1 MANTKEIRTKIG
13 SVSNTQK
20 ITSAME
26 MVAASK
32 MRKVQD
38 NMTLTR
44 PYAEN
49 MRKVIS
55 HVASGSLEYQHPY
68 LQQREPKRVAYII
81 ISSDR
86 GLCGGLN
93 SNLFKKVLE
102 EMEQWRTKGVE
113 VETTLVGSKAIS
125 FFQRSGNV
133 IAQTSGLG
141 DAPKLEDI
149 LGTVNAMLGH
159 YDDEKIDS
167 LYLVYNQFINTMV
180 QEPTT
185 LQLLPHPSDSEADGG
200 TKKARRWDYI
210 YEQAPRDILSELLHR
225 YIESQVYQGI
235 VESIACEQAARM
247 VAMKAAT
254 DNAGQLIDDLQ
265 LVYNKARQAAITQEL
280 SEIVSGAQAV

>member
-1 MANTKEIRTKIG
+1 MASTKEIRTKIA

-125 FFQRSGNV
+125 FFQRGGNV

-141 DAPKLEDI
+141 DTPKLEDI

-159 YDDEKIDS
+159 YDEGKIDS
-167 LYLVYNQFINTMV
+167 LYLVYNQFVNTMV
-180 QEPTT
+180 QAPTT
-185 LQLLPHPSDSEADGG
+185 LQLLPHPSDTGEGSEP
-200 TKKARRWDYI
+200 KKARRWDYI
-210 YEQAPRDILSELLHR
+210 YEQAPKDILSELLHR

>member
-113 VETTLVGSKAIS
+113 VETTLIGSKAIS

-185 LQLLPHPSDSEADGG
+185 LQLLPHPSDSEADDG

>member
-102 EMEQWRTKGVE
+102 EMEMWRTKGVE
-113 VETTLVGSKAIS
+113 VETTLIGSKAIS

-185 LQLLPHPSDSEADGG
+185 LQLLPHPSDSESDGG
-200 TKKARRWDYI
+200 AKNARRWDYI

-280 SEIVSGAQAV
+280 SEIVSGDQAV

>member
-102 EMEQWRTKGVE
+102 EMEQWQAKGVE
-113 VETTLVGSKAIS
+113 VETTLIGSKAIS

-149 LGTVNAMLGH
+149 LGTVNAMLEH
-159 YDDEKIDS
+159 YDEEKIDS
-167 LYLVYNQFINTMV
+167 LFLVYNQFVNTMV
-180 QEPTT
+180 QAPTA
-185 LQLLPHPSDSEADGG
+185 LQLLPHPSETEADGEAR
-200 TKKARRWDYI
+200 KARRWDYI
-210 YEQAPRDILSELLHR
+210 YEQAPRDILSQLLHR

>member
-1 MANTKEIRTKIG
+1 MASTKEIRTKIA

-38 NMTLTR
+38 NMTQTR

-102 EMEQWRTKGVE
+102 EMEQWRAKGVK
-113 VETTLVGSKAIS
+113 VETTLIGSKAIS
-125 FFQRSGNV
+125 FFQRGGNV

-159 YDDEKIDS
+159 YDEGKIDS
-167 LYLVYNQFINTMV
+167 LYLVYNQFVNTMV
-180 QEPTT
+180 QAPTT
-185 LQLLPHPSDSEADGG
+185 LQLLPHPSDSEADGE
-200 TKKARRWDYI
+200 TKKERRWDYI

>member
-1 MANTKEIRTKIG
+1 MASTKEIRTKIA

-38 NMTLTR
+38 NMTQTR

-113 VETTLVGSKAIS
+113 VETTLIGSKAIS
-125 FFQRSGNV
+125 FFQRGGNV

-159 YDDEKIDS
+159 YDEGKIDS
-167 LYLVYNQFINTMV
+167 LYLVYNQFVNTMV
-180 QEPTT
+180 QAPTT
-185 LQLLPHPSDSEADGG
+185 LQLLPHPSDSEADGEA
-200 TKKARRWDYI
+200 KKERRWDYI

>member
-1 MANTKEIRTKIG
+1 MASTKEIRTKIA

-38 NMTLTR
+38 NMTQTR

-102 EMEQWRTKGVE
+102 EMEQWSAKGVE
-113 VETTLVGSKAIS
+113 VETTLIGSKAIS
-125 FFQRSGNV
+125 FFQRGGNV

-159 YDDEKIDS
+159 YDEGKIDS
-167 LYLVYNQFINTMV
+167 LYLVYNQFVNTMV
-180 QEPTT
+180 QAPTT
-185 LQLLPHPSDSEADGG
+185 LQLLPHPSDSEVDGEA
-200 TKKARRWDYI
+200 KKARRWDYI

>member
-1 MANTKEIRTKIG
+1 MASTKEIRTKIA

-38 NMTLTR
+38 NMTQTR

-102 EMEQWRTKGVE
+102 EMDQWRAKGVE
-113 VETTLVGSKAIS
+113 VETTLIGSKAIS
-125 FFQRSGNV
+125 FFQRGGNV

-159 YDDEKIDS
+159 YDEGKIES
-167 LYLVYNQFINTMV
+167 LYLVYNQFVNTMV
-180 QEPTT
+180 QAPTT
-185 LQLLPHPSDSEADGG
+185 LQLLPHPSESEADGEA
-200 TKKARRWDYI
+200 KKERRWDYI

>member
-1 MANTKEIRTKIG
+1 MASTKEIRTKIA

-38 NMTLTR
+38 NMTQTR

-102 EMEQWRTKGVE
+102 EMEQWRVKGVE
-113 VETTLVGSKAIS
+113 VETTLIGSKAIS
-125 FFQRSGNV
+125 FFQRGGNV

-159 YDDEKIDS
+159 YDEGKIDS
-167 LYLVYNQFINTMV
+167 LYLVYNQFVNTMV
-180 QEPTT
+180 QAPTT
-185 LQLLPHPSDSEADGG
+185 LQLLPHPSDSEADGEA
-200 TKKARRWDYI
+200 KKEPRWDYI

>member
-1 MANTKEIRTKIG
+1 MASTKEIRTKIA

-38 NMTLTR
+38 NMTQTR

-102 EMEQWRTKGVE
+102 EMDQWRAKGVE
-113 VETTLVGSKAIS
+113 VETTLIGSKAIS
-125 FFQRSGNV
+125 FFQRGGNV

-159 YDDEKIDS
+159 YDEGKIDS
-167 LYLVYNQFINTMV
+167 LYLVYNQFVNTMV
-180 QEPTT
+180 QAPTT
-185 LQLLPHPSDSEADGG
+185 LQLLPHPSDSEADGEA
-200 TKKARRWDYI
+200 KKERRWDYI

>member
-102 EMEQWRTKGVE
+102 EMEQWRTQGVE
-113 VETTLVGSKAIS
+113 VETTLIGSKAIS

>member
-102 EMEQWRTKGVE
+102 EMEMWRTKGVE
-113 VETTLVGSKAIS
+113 VETTLIGSKAIS

-185 LQLLPHPSDSEADGG
+185 LQLLPHPSDSEADGVA
-200 TKKARRWDYI
+200 KKARRWDYI

>member
-1 MANTKEIRTKIG
+1 MASTKEIRTKIA

-38 NMTLTR
+38 NMTQTR
-44 PYAEN
+44 SYAEN

-125 FFQRSGNV
+125 FFQRGGNV

-141 DAPKLEDI
+141 DTPKLEDI

-159 YDDEKIDS
+159 YDEGKIDS
-167 LYLVYNQFINTMV
+167 LYLVYNQFVNTMV
-180 QEPTT
+180 QAPTT
-185 LQLLPHPSDSEADGG
+185 LQLLPHPSDTEEASEP
-200 TKKARRWDYI
+200 KKARRWDYI
-210 YEQAPRDILSELLHR
+210 YEQAPKDILSELLHR

>member
-1 MANTKEIRTKIG
+1 MASTKEIRTKIA

-102 EMEQWRTKGVE
+102 EMEQWRTRGVE

-125 FFQRSGNV
+125 FFQRGGNV

-141 DAPKLEDI
+141 DTPKLEDI

-159 YDDEKIDS
+159 YDEGKIDS
-167 LYLVYNQFINTMV
+167 LYLVYNQFVNTMV
-180 QEPTT
+180 QAPTT
-185 LQLLPHPSDSEADGG
+185 LQLLPHPSDSEEGG
-200 TKKARRWDYI
+200 EPKKTRRWDYI
-210 YEQAPRDILSELLHR
+210 YEQAPKDILSELLHR

>member
-200 TKKARRWDYI
+200 KKKARRWDYI
-210 YEQAPRDILSELLHR
+210 YEQAPRDILSELLNR

>member
-102 EMEQWRTKGVE
+102 EMEMWRTKGVE
-113 VETTLVGSKAIS
+113 VETTLIGSKAIS

-185 LQLLPHPSDSEADGG
+185 LQLLPHPSESEADGG
-200 TKKARRWDYI
+200 VKKTRRWDYI

>member
-38 NMTLTR
+38 RMELTR
-44 PYAEN
+44 PYAES
-49 MRKVIS
+49 MRQVIA
-55 HVASGSLEYQHPY
+55 HVASGTLEYQHPY

-93 SNLFKKVLE
+93 NNLFKKVLE
-102 EMEQWRTKGVE
+102 EISEWQAKGVE
-113 VETTLVGSKAIS
+113 VDTTLIGSKAIN
-125 FFQRSGNV
+125 FFQRMGNV
-133 IAQTSGLG
+133 VAQTSGLG
-141 DAPKLEDI
+141 DAPKLEEI
-149 LGTVNAMLGH
+149 LGTVNAMLHH
-159 YDDEKIDS
+159 YDEGKIDS
-167 LYLVYNQFINTMV
+167 LFLVYNKFVNTMV

-185 LQLLPHPSDSEADGG
+185 AQLLPHPSDVE
-200 TKKARRWDYI
+200 TPKEEKRWDYI
-210 YEQAPRDILSELLHR
+210 YEQAPRDILSDLLHR

-254 DNAGQLIDDLQ
+254 DNAGQLIDNLQ

>member
-113 VETTLVGSKAIS
+113 VETTLIGSKAIS

-185 LQLLPHPSDSEADGG
+185 LQLLPHPSDSDVDGG
-200 TKKARRWDYI
+200 TKKTRRWDYI

>member
-1 MANTKEIRTKIG
+1 MASTKEIRTKIA

-38 NMTLTR
+38 NMTQTR

-102 EMEQWRTKGVE
+102 EMEQWRAKGVE
-113 VETTLVGSKAIS
+113 VETTLIGSKAIS
-125 FFQRSGNV
+125 FFQRGGNV

-159 YDDEKIDS
+159 YDEGKIDS
-167 LYLVYNQFINTMV
+167 LYLVYNQFVNTMV
-180 QEPTT
+180 QAPTT
-185 LQLLPHPSDSEADGG
+185 LQLLPHPSDSEADGEA
-200 TKKARRWDYI
+200 KKERRWDYI
-210 YEQAPRDILSELLHR
+210 YEQAPRDILSELLNR

>member
-68 LQQREPKRVAYII
+68 LQQRETKRVAYII

-113 VETTLVGSKAIS
+113 VETTLIGSKAIS

>member
-1 MANTKEIRTKIG
+1 MASTKEIRTKIA

-38 NMTLTR
+38 NMTQTR

-102 EMEQWRTKGVE
+102 EMEQWRAKGVE
-113 VETTLVGSKAIS
+113 VETTLIGSKAIS
-125 FFQRSGNV
+125 FFQRGGNV

-159 YDDEKIDS
+159 YDEGKIDS
-167 LYLVYNQFINTMV
+167 LYLVYNQFVNTMV
-180 QEPTT
+180 QAPTT
-185 LQLLPHPSDSEADGG
+185 LQLLPHPSDSEAVGEA
-200 TKKARRWDYI
+200 KKERRWDYI

-235 VESIACEQAARM
+235 VESIASEQAARM

>member
-1 MANTKEIRTKIG
+1 MASTKEIRTKIA

-38 NMTLTR
+38 NMTQTR

-49 MRKVIS
+49 MRQVIS

-113 VETTLVGSKAIS
+113 VETTLIGSKAIS
-125 FFQRSGNV
+125 FFQRGGNV

-141 DAPKLEDI
+141 DTPKLEDI

-159 YDDEKIDS
+159 YDEGKIDS
-167 LYLVYNQFINTMV
+167 LYLVYNQFVNTMV
-180 QEPTT
+180 QAPTT
-185 LQLLPHPSDSEADGG
+185 LQLLPHPSEAEAGSEP
-200 TKKARRWDYI
+200 KKARRWDYI
-210 YEQAPRDILSELLHR
+210 YEQAPKDILSELLHR

>member
-1 MANTKEIRTKIG
+1 MASTKEIRTKIA

-38 NMTLTR
+38 NMTQTR

-125 FFQRSGNV
+125 FFQRGGNV

-141 DAPKLEDI
+141 DTPKLEDI

-159 YDDEKIDS
+159 YDEGKIDS
-167 LYLVYNQFINTMV
+167 LYLVYNQFVNTMV
-180 QEPTT
+180 QAPTT
-185 LQLLPHPSDSEADGG
+185 LQLLPHPSETKEGG
-200 TKKARRWDYI
+200 EPKKARRWDYI
-210 YEQAPRDILSELLHR
+210 YEQAPKDILSELLHR

>member
-113 VETTLVGSKAIS
+113 VETTLIGSKAIS

-185 LQLLPHPSDSEADGG
+185 LQLLPHPSDSEVDGG

>member
-1 MANTKEIRTKIG
+1 MASTKEIRTKIA

-38 NMTLTR
+38 NMTQTR

-93 SNLFKKVLE
+93 SNLFKKMLE
-102 EMEQWRTKGVE
+102 EMEQWRAKGVE
-113 VETTLVGSKAIS
+113 VETTLIGSKAIS
-125 FFQRSGNV
+125 FFQRGGNV

-159 YDDEKIDS
+159 YDEGKIDS
-167 LYLVYNQFINTMV
+167 LYLVYNQFVNTMV
-180 QEPTT
+180 QAPTT
-185 LQLLPHPSDSEADGG
+185 LQLLPHPSDSEADGEA
-200 TKKARRWDYI
+200 KKERRWDYI

>member
-1 MANTKEIRTKIG
+1 MASTKEIRTKIA

-38 NMTLTR
+38 NMTQTR

-68 LQQREPKRVAYII
+68 LQQRQPKRVAYII

-102 EMEQWRTKGVE
+102 EMEQWRSKGVE
-113 VETTLVGSKAIS
+113 VETTLIGSKAIS
-125 FFQRSGNV
+125 FFQCGGNV

-141 DAPKLEDI
+141 DTPKLEDI

-159 YDDEKIDS
+159 YDEGKIDS
-167 LYLVYNQFINTMV
+167 LYLVYNQFVNTMV
-180 QEPTT
+180 QAPTT
-185 LQLLPHPSDSEADGG
+185 LQLLPHPSDSEADGEA
-200 TKKARRWDYI
+200 KKERRWDYI

>member
-1 MANTKEIRTKIG
+1 MASTKEIRTKIA

-38 NMTLTR
+38 NMTQTR

-102 EMEQWRTKGVE
+102 EMEKWSAKGVE
-113 VETTLVGSKAIS
+113 VETTLIGSKAIS
-125 FFQRSGNV
+125 FFQRGGNV

-159 YDDEKIDS
+159 YDEGKIDS
-167 LYLVYNQFINTMV
+167 LYLVYNQFVNTMV
-180 QEPTT
+180 QAPTT
-185 LQLLPHPSDSEADGG
+185 LQLLPHPSDSEADGEA
-200 TKKARRWDYI
+200 KKARRWDYI

>member
-1 MANTKEIRTKIG
+1 MASTKEIRTKIA

-38 NMTLTR
+38 NMTQTR

-102 EMEQWRTKGVE
+102 EMEQWRAKGVE
-113 VETTLVGSKAIS
+113 VETTLIGSKAIS
-125 FFQRSGNV
+125 FFQRGGNV

-159 YDDEKIDS
+159 YDEGKIDS
-167 LYLVYNQFINTMV
+167 LYLVYNQFVNTMV
-180 QEPTT
+180 QAPTT
-185 LQLLPHPSDSEADGG
+185 LQLLPHPSDSEADGEA
-200 TKKARRWDYI
+200 KKERRWDYI

-247 VAMKAAT
+247 VAMKAGT

>member
-1 MANTKEIRTKIG
+1 MASTKEIRTKIA

-38 NMTLTR
+38 NMTQTR

-49 MRKVIS
+49 IRKVIS

-102 EMEQWRTKGVE
+102 EMEQWRVKGVE
-113 VETTLVGSKAIS
+113 VETTLIGSKAIS
-125 FFQRSGNV
+125 FFQRGGNI

-159 YDDEKIDS
+159 YDEGKIDS
-167 LYLVYNQFINTMV
+167 LYLVYNQFVNTMV
-180 QEPTT
+180 QAPTT
-185 LQLLPHPSDSEADGG
+185 LQLLPHPSDSEADGEA
-200 TKKARRWDYI
+200 KKERRWDYI

>member
-180 QEPTT
+180 QEPT
-185 LQLLPHPSDSEADGG
+185 
-200 TKKARRWDYI
+200 
-210 YEQAPRDILSELLHR
+210 
-225 YIESQVYQGI
+225 
-235 VESIACEQAARM
+235 
-247 VAMKAAT
+247 
-254 DNAGQLIDDLQ
+254 
-265 LVYNKARQAAITQEL
+265 
-280 SEIVSGAQAV
+280 

>member
-1 MANTKEIRTKIG
+1 MASTKEIRTKIA

-26 MVAASK
+26 MVAAST

-38 NMTLTR
+38 NMTQTR

-102 EMEQWRTKGVE
+102 EMEQWRAKGVE
-113 VETTLVGSKAIS
+113 VETTLIGSKAIS
-125 FFQRSGNV
+125 FFQRGGNV

-141 DAPKLEDI
+141 DAPKLEDL

-159 YDDEKIDS
+159 YDEGKIDS
-167 LYLVYNQFINTMV
+167 LYLVYNQFVNTMV
-180 QEPTT
+180 QAPTT
-185 LQLLPHPSDSEADGG
+185 
-200 TKKARRWDYI
+200 
-210 YEQAPRDILSELLHR
+210 
-225 YIESQVYQGI
+225 
-235 VESIACEQAARM
+235 
-247 VAMKAAT
+247 
-254 DNAGQLIDDLQ
+254 
-265 LVYNKARQAAITQEL
+265 
-280 SEIVSGAQAV
+280 